1 MKWGATFYA
10 ALAILADL
18 SMNFTKK
25 KKNLASGYITVARRS
40 NHALSL

>member
-10 ALAILADL
+10 ALAILADP

-25 KKNLASGYITVARRS
+25 KKKSEPPAT
-40 NHALSL
+40 

>member
-10 ALAILADL
+10 ALAILADP

-25 KKNLASGYITVARRS
+25 KKISAFGYMMVAD
-40 NHALSL
+40 